1 MIRKLLPL
9 LAVLALVLMTA
20 ALVAQDK
27 TVTLDGYM
35 IDNACASSHATDK
48 TFGTWVK
55 THGTS
60 CATMDSCEKSG
71 YAVYADDK
79 VYKFDDKGN
88 DSAVELLKNTKSK
101 KGLHVKVEGTID
113 GDMIKVTK
121 LTEVSSEASL

>member
-1 MIRKLLPL
+1 MTRKLLPL
-9 LAVLALVLMTA
+9 LAALALVLMTA
-20 ALVAQDK
+20 GMFAQDK

-35 IDNACASSHATDK
+35 IDNACAASHATDK

-60 CATMDSCEKSG
+60 CAMMDSCEKSG

-88 DSAVELLKNTKSK
+88 DSAAELLKNTKSK
-101 KGLHVKVEGTID
+101 KGLHVKVEGTLD
-113 GDMIKVTK
+113 GDTIKVTK
-121 LTEVSSEASL
+121 LTEVTS

>member
-1 MIRKLLPL
+1 MTRKLLPL
-9 LAVLALVLMTA
+9 LAVLALLLMTA
-20 ALVAQDK
+20 GMFAQDK

-35 IDNACASSHATDK
+35 IDNACAASHATDK

-60 CATMDSCEKSG
+60 CAMMDSCEKSG

-88 DSAVELLKNTKSK
+88 DSAAELLKNTKSK
-101 KGLHVKVEGTID
+101 KGLHVKVEGTLD
-113 GDMIKVTK
+113 GDTIKVTK
-121 LTEVSSEASL
+121 LTEVTS

>member
-1 MIRKLLPL
+1 MTRKLLPL
-9 LAVLALVLMTA
+9 LAALALVLMTA
-20 ALVAQDK
+20 GLFAQDK

-35 IDNACASSHATDK
+35 IDNACAASHATDK

-60 CATMDSCEKSG
+60 CAMMDSCEKSG

-88 DSAVELLKNTKSK
+88 DSAAELLKNTKSK
-101 KGLHVKVEGTID
+101 KGLHVKVEGTLD
-113 GDMIKVTK
+113 GDTIKVTK
-121 LTEVSSEASL
+121 LTEVTS